1 MLLQPKIRK
10 HRKEFRGKM
19 GGVASANNTITF
31 GEYGLKSMENGW
43 IKAREIEAGRRAITG
58 YMKRKG
64 KVWVKIFPHK
74 PYTNKGTNSKMIA
87 GKGDVEGYV
96 AVVRPGNLLYE
107 LSGVTRE
114 IAQEAMRLGS
124 QKLSVKTKFVS
135 KKEI

>member
-1 MLLQPKIRK
+1 MLQPKIRK

-19 GGVASANNTITF
+19 GGIASANNSIAF

-43 IKAREIEAGRRAITG
+43 IKAREIEAARRAITG
-58 YMKRKG
+58 FMKRKG

-74 PYTNKGTNSKMIA
+74 PYTHKGTNSKMIA
-87 GKGDVEGYV
+87 GKGEVEGYV
-96 AVVRPGNLLYE
+96 AVVRPGNMLFE

-114 IAQEAMRLGS
+114 IAQEAMRLGA
-124 QKLSVKTKFVS
+124 QKLSVQTKFVS